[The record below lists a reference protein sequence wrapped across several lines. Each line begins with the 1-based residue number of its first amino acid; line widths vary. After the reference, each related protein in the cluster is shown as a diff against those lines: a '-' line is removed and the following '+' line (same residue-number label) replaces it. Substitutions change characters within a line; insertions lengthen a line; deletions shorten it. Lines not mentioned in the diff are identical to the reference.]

1 MKFDKDFKITK
12 NQFYYLLCFIA
23 GDADYQTQEAN
34 ENSDAVFH
42 EVAGAFET
50 GKFTGDLNN
59 EMFLK
64 I

>member
-1 MKFDKDFKITK
+1 V
-12 NQFYYLLCFIA
+12 
-23 GDADYQTQEAN
+23 N

-42 EVAGAFET
+42 EVASAFET